1 MKKLFLCAVFVLICA
16 LTLCSC
22 AKKTDNLD
30 EFEQLLLSTSD
41 VESESEAFAKLL
53 YVIIP
58 KDCSPDV
65 SARASSLAEAIEQK
79 TGIETI
85 LKYDDEE
92 VDKGQGIVEILVGR
106 TSRLYSSEL
115 TRSLR
120 MKDYVC
126 KYERGSV
133 VIGALSDEATLAAI
147 ERFEKDIL
155 SGASRSYFMSESTKI
170 EYFGEYEF
178 DSVRLNGYDIREYNI
193 CYNSEKEYDM
203 ACALRDY
210 IAQRSGCR
218 LSLRDYRTMLDRS
231 GKNIVLIMNELRD
244 LTADAVVSGKTV
256 ELVGGDSY
264 LLSMAYAGFVQ
275 DLFDAESGRE
285 INATFGECTSYYSD
299 EPDLSLALCSLA
311 VSGETPTLEFC
322 AMLAFKLR
330 EMKSEIVYFTD
341 LGPSV
346 LNYLSNN
353 FAEQYDLRCIKCPDE
368 SEIYLLYDNSEVEIL
383 STDFYDGVLNL
394 RVLSDGVE
402 WSLIDDRSCG
412 ADKAVD
418 VAEENSVI
426 ITAEN
431 AFYGNYDLVCE
442 FGESSQGIGAW
453 VKTDAV
459 CAKTEET
466 KTEIVSDSSMSFGY
480 LTLVPSF
487 CDEYIALKNTTK

>member
-1 MKKLFLCAVFVLICA
+1 MKKLFLFTVFVLICA

-41 VESESEAFAKLL
+41 GESENEAFAKLL

-65 SARASSLAEAIEQK
+65 TARATALAEAIEQK

-85 LKYDDEE
+85 LKYDNVE
-92 VDKGQGIVEILVGR
+92 VDKGQGIIEILVGK

-115 TRSLR
+115 TRALR
-120 MKDYVC
+120 IDDYIF

-147 ERFEKDIL
+147 DRFEADVL
-155 SGASRSYFMSESTKI
+155 PGASRSYFMSESTKI

-178 DSVRLNGYDIREYNI
+178 DSVRLDGYDIREYNI

-264 LLSMAYAGFVQ
+264 LLSMAFAGFVQ
-275 DLFDAESGRE
+275 DLFDADGGRE
-285 INATFGECTSYYSD
+285 INATFGERTSYYND
-299 EPDLSLALCSLA
+299 EPDLSLTLCSLS
-311 VSGETPTLEFC
+311 VSGEAPTLDFC
-322 AMLAFKLR
+322 ATLALR
-330 EMKSEIVYFTD
+330 LLTLESDIVYFTD
-341 LGPSV
+341 LTPELLECISDNFGEGYQLLSV
-346 LNYLSNN
+346 
-353 FAEQYDLRCIKCPDE
+353 KCSDGR
-368 SEIYLLYDNSEVEIL
+368 EIYLLYDNSEVEIL
-383 STDFYDGVLNL
+383 STDFYDGVLKL
-394 RVLSDGVE
+394 CVRSDGVE
-402 WSLIDDRSCG
+402 WSIVDDRSCG
-412 ADKAVD
+412 VDKAVSAAD
-418 VAEENSVI
+418 ANGII
-426 ITAEN
+426 ITEEN
-431 AFYGNYDLVCE
+431 AFYGNYDLACS
-442 FGESSQGIGAW
+442 FGEYGAW
-453 VKTDAV
+453 VQSGAV
-459 CAKTEET
+459 NTRTEET
-466 KTEIVSDSSMSFGY
+466 KTDTVSGSTMSFAY
-480 LTLVPSF
+480 LTLNPAL
-487 CDEYIALKNTTK
+487 CDEYIALKNAGK